1 LAKNPLKRAL
11 RLDKIRLA
19 ALEAVLRL
27 YADPDRLGTR
37 LPALRLLI
45 RSGDEIAALAQ
56 RLLPAMARALAGV
69 ATVAIVE
76 TKSQIGSGALPVS
89 LLPSA
94 ALALTSVDASGAALE
109 ALAQRFRALP
119 IPVVGRIER
128 GRVLLDLRC
137 LESEAEF
144 AAQLSALRP

>member
-1 LAKNPLKRAL
+1 
-11 RLDKIRLA
+11 
-19 ALEAVLRL
+19 
-27 YADPDRLGTR
+27 
-37 LPALRLLI
+37 
-45 RSGDEIAALAQ
+45 
-56 RLLPAMARALAGV
+56 
-69 ATVAIVE
+69 
-76 TKSQIGSGALPVS
+76 

-94 ALALTSVDASGAALE
+94 ALALTPVDASGAALE
-109 ALAQRFRALP
+109 AFARRFRALP